1 MNVRRIVAAS
11 CIAVALAG
19 VFAIRLD
26 ARGKPFIVRDYID
39 STFTTGY
46 CGFPMQVH
54 TTGSAVLHF
63 FLDEASN
70 PVRLLITAPDVK
82 ISFTNLDTGAT
93 VWTPSVNIVDYD
105 IRNDGTV
112 LKTLNGLFWRL
123 VLPGEGL
130 ITADVGRLQLL
141 QTFDS
146 NGNVIDQQV
155 TFSAGQQEGVFPQE
169 LCAALAPAP

>member
-11 CIAVALAG
+11 CIAVAVSA
-19 VFAIRLD
+19 VSAIRLD
-26 ARGKPFIVRDYID
+26 ARGKPFMVRNYID

-54 TTGSAVLHF
+54 TTGSAVLHY

-70 PVRLLITAPDVK
+70 PVRLLITASDIK
-82 ISFTNLDTGAT
+82 ISFTNLDTGAM
-93 VWTPSVNIVDYD
+93 VWSPSVNTVDYE

-146 NGNVIDQQV
+146 NGNVIDEEV
-155 TFSAGQQEGVFPQE
+155 TFSAGQQDGTFPHE
-169 LCAALAPAP
+169 ICGALAPAQ